1 MSKYT
6 LILFVIIIA
15 VITWNTFMK
24 NKVRLTKRSKKLLG
38 VFLDIWV
45 IAAYLCVY
53 WAILSNIW
61 NGEWLPATFWLFLI
75 NLDYLR
81 RLNSRLREIT
91 NLVQER
97 K

>member
-24 NKVRLTKRSKKLLG
+24 NKVRLTKRAKKLLG
-38 VFLDIWV
+38 IFLDIWV
-45 IAAYLCVY
+45 IAAYLFVY
-53 WAILSNIW
+53 WAILSNLW
-61 NGEWLPATFWLFLI
+61 NGEWLPATFWLCLI
-75 NLDYLR
+75 ILDYLR
-81 RLNSRLREIT
+81 RLNARLREIT
-91 NLVQER
+91 NLLGER

>member
-24 NKVRLTKRSKKLLG
+24 NKVRLTKRAKKLLG

-53 WAILSNIW
+53 WAISSNMW

-81 RLNSRLREIT
+81 RLNARLREIT
-91 NLVQER
+91 NLLRER